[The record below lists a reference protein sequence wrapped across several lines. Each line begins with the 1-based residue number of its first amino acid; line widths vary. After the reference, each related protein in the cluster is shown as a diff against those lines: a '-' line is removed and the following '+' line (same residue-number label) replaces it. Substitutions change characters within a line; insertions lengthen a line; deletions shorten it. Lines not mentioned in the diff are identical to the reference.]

1 MPESEEH
8 NAPEWEVMPEGE
20 GRPREWTEGV
30 VEDKETGEIRPL
42 RIPGKAGPN
51 EMRRTFWGLQQAQES
66 VAEWFI
72 DLFNESLN
80 TEPGR
85 LTGPTASFVTA
96 RLLET
101 YTTLAE
107 AELEDNNRDAFEHTR
122 LVTIED
128 DTAKLDTTLADKL
141 TERLAKS
148 PPEWLAN
155 TLTSEILPRWRES
168 VDLGQWMATHI
179 VYWARRDMLDD
190 LGDSAAEMDDDAF
203 ASELEQRIFN
213 GDGRYFTDAL
223 QILANELSGV
233 VWQALQES
241 DVWDEL
247 TLLKIE
253 KLLGLHATEDGGRP
267 ETPEM
272 ARDPFQGNAGK
283 IAAIPSGPF
292 AMSATRALIRA
303 RETPAPT
310 YNGAWGTDSS
320 GHPVYVQALGDPYD
334 GKAIY
339 TVRGIGDAK
348 PADMD
353 AGLGWAMLKKIDPDA
368 VWTHL
373 LLLAHA
379 ADPGRRGERSV
390 IRVPRHRI
398 ERALGL
404 NRSKAHT
411 AAEKYQKTRK
421 TINALGSIFVRFQN
435 VRRHGDQLRFSG
447 GSTPSPLWNLSL
459 ETYGQVDMFDGG
471 GRANW
476 HLEATEG
483 LWADK
488 FLHKNDS
495 PQWTWLPVEWFDK
508 IDRRRS
514 DWAQRLAAYLLF
526 LFRADAKSGHRVDL
540 TAETMLEI
548 CNVDLTRERASSQR
562 TGLKNKLLGALET
575 LSDVYGIGVDARD
588 VDVKYIPWEDWKGRV
603 AYFDPPEVIEGNLFQ
618 SKNPKTR
625 RRKLMEPGGTWT
637 SSQIRVLRERLGMTQ
652 EELGGKLGVGRSY
665 ICKLENQT
673 RTPSR
678 RIRKGLDKLAA
689 RLDAR

>member
-1 MPESEEH
+1 MAEKERLDPG
-8 NAPEWEVMPEGE
+8 NLPPKGTD
-20 GRPREWTEGV
+20 WTIGYV
-30 VEDKETGEIRPL
+30 RDGETGEELTINLPGNAGKDEIKRTFIEL
-42 RIPGKAGPN
+42 RAVRDNVSGWFVDSLEKAIDDTPEYIAGP
-51 EMRRTFWGLQQAQES
+51 
-66 VAEWFI
+66 VA
-72 DLFNESLN
+72 
-80 TEPGR
+80 
-85 LTGPTASFVTA
+85 AFVSA
-96 RLLET
+96 RLLGVYSEVVQ
-101 YTTLAE
+101 
-107 AELEDNNRDAFEHTR
+107 LEIEKNNRDAFEQTR
-122 LVTIED
+122 LVRIED
-128 DTAKLDTTLADKL
+128 DTAEFDA
-141 TERLAKS
+141 RLVNEVIEELEEA
-148 PPEWLAN
+148 PPEWLTN
-155 TLTSEILPRWRES
+155 VLVSSILPQYRENT
-168 VDLGQWMATHI
+168 DLGEWMATHI
-179 VYWARRDMLDD
+179 VYWARRDMQKEMGSDFEALD
-190 LGDSAAEMDDDAF
+190 GDTFGEK
-203 ASELEQRIFN
+203 LEEHIYS
-213 GDGRYFTDAL
+213 GDGRYFREAL
-223 QILANELSGV
+223 EIIANELADI
-233 VWQALQES
+233 VWGALEE
-241 DVWDEL
+241 VKHLEEA
-247 TLLKIE
+247 TPLKIE
-253 KLLGLHATEDGGRP
+253 KLLGLHPTSGKDGRP

-272 ARDPFQGNAGK
+272 ARDPFQGNAGQ

-292 AMSATRALIRA
+292 AMGATRALIQA
-303 RETPAPT
+303 RETPGET
-310 YNGAWGTDSS
+310 FKGAWGMDSG
-320 GHPVYVQALGDPYD
+320 GHPVYVQALGNPYD

-411 AAEKYQKTRK
+411 AAERYEKAKK

-435 VRRHGDQLRFSG
+435 VHRHGDQLHFSG

-488 FLHKNDS
+488 FLHENDS

-526 LFRADAKSGHRVDL
+526 LFRADAKTGHRVDL
-540 TAETMLEI
+540 TAKTMLEI
-548 CNVDLTRERASSQR
+548 CNIDLTRERASSQR

-575 LSDVYGIGVDARD
+575 LSEAYGIGVDARD
-588 VDVKYIPWEDWKGRV
+588 VDVKYIPWGDWKGRV

-618 SKNPKTR
+618 GKNPKAR
-625 RRKLMEPGGTWT
+625 RRELMEPGGDWT
-637 SSQIRVLRERLGMTQ
+637 SSQIRALRKRLGMTQ
-652 EELGGKLGVGRSY
+652 EELGRKFGVGRSY

-678 RIRKGLDKLAA
+678 QIRKGLDKLAA